1 MTETTPPPLYDESAP
16 APAAPRPSG
25 LGRTTVAV
33 IVLACLLAAAS
44 IALAL
49 VDRSARQ
56 DRDELARARTAAGQ
70 AAGQLVLNLD
80 ALSVKTIDADMA
92 RVAAQSTGQFK
103 KQFTG
108 SQAELK
114 KYVLDRQISSKGE
127 LKGVGVV
134 RSDLDT
140 ATVIV
145 AVDRTFKDKTHK
157 DGVVAKDRWKVTLER
172 RGGQW
177 LVAELEPVA

>member
-1 MTETTPPPLYDESAP
+1 VTETNPPARYDDSEPL
-16 APAAPRPSG
+16 PAAPRPTG
-25 LGRTTVAV
+25 LGRLTVAL
-33 IVLACLLAAAS
+33 IVLAAVLAVTS

-56 DRDELARARTAAGQ
+56 DRSDLARARNAAAQ

-92 RVAAQSTGQFK
+92 RVSAQSTGQFK

-108 SQAELK
+108 SQAQLK
-114 KYVLDRQISSKGE
+114 KYVVERQITSKGE
-127 LKGVGVV
+127 LQGVGVV

-145 AVDRTFKDKTHK
+145 AVDRTFRDKTHK

-172 RGGQW
+172 RNGEW